1 MKKIILLLTVVTA
14 FVFQGCEGPEGPQGP
29 VGPAGDTISEV
40 FEVTRSFNSGNNFSS
55 IIPLNPQ
62 IYASDV
68 VLVYLLWETVNPTTP
83 VWRLMPQTVQLNE
96 GDLLYNYDF
105 TRSDVNL
112 FLSSADL
119 DLNSLASQWTQNQTF
134 RIVIVPGYFS
144 KSATKQVD
152 FSNYDEVIKAFNI
165 DDSNVKVLK

>member
-1 MKKIILLLTVVTA
+1 MKKIILLLTVVAA

-29 VGPAGDTISEV
+29 TGPSGDTISEV
-40 FEVTRSFNSGNNFSS
+40 FEVTRSFNAGNNFSS

-68 VLVYLLWETVNPTTP
+68 VLVYLLWDTVNPTTP
-83 VWRLMPQTVQLNE
+83 VWRLMPQTVQLE
-96 GDLLYNYDF
+96 QGDLLYNYDF

-112 FLSSADL
+112 FLSSADF
-119 DLNSLASQWTQNQTF
+119 DLNILGPQWTQNQTF

-144 KSATKQVD
+144 KNATKQVD
-152 FSNYDEVIKAFNI
+152 FSNYNEVIKTFNI
-165 DDSNVKVLK
+165 DDSKVKVLK

>member
-1 MKKIILLLTVVTA
+1 MKKIILLLTVVAA
-14 FVFQGCEGPEGPQGP
+14 FVIQGCEGPEGPQGP
-29 VGPAGDTISEV
+29 TGPPGDTISEV

-55 IIPLNPQ
+55 IVTLNPQ

-105 TRSDVNL
+105 TRSDVKL

-144 KSATKQVD
+144 NKNSKAVD
-152 FSNYDEVIKAFNI
+152 LSDYNAVIKAYNI
-165 DDSNVKVLK
+165 DDSKVVTLK

>member
-1 MKKIILLLTVVTA
+1 MKKIILLLAVVTA
-14 FVFQGCEGPEGPQGP
+14 FVIQGCEGPEGPQGP
-29 VGPAGDTISEV
+29 VGPPGDTISEV
-40 FEVTRSFNSGNNFSS
+40 FEVTRSFNSGNNFSN
-55 IIPLNPQ
+55 IVALNPQ

-105 TRSDVNL
+105 TRSDVRL

-144 KSATKQVD
+144 NKNNKAVD
-152 FSNYDEVIKAFNI
+152 FSDYNAVIKAYNI
-165 DDSNVKVLK
+165 DDSKVVTLK